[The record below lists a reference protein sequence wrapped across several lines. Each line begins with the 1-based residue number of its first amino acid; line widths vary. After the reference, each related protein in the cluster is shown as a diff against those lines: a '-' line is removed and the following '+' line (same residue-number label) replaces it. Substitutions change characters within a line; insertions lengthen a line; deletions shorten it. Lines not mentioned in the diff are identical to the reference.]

1 MNATVNRTSAATE
14 STKDISEATIG
25 RFGRMRA
32 QYLKEHR
39 PVVYNEL
46 LMSGQLG
53 SHLAEIDEAAQ
64 ARIEAIMPE
73 LAKTAGATEEL
84 KASDQM
90 RWVGLMNACR
100 EQAEEIVKDE
110 LIYS

>member
-1 MNATVNRTSAATE
+1 MNATANRTSVATE
-14 STKDISEATIG
+14 SEKEISEVTIG

-46 LMSGQLG
+46 LMSGQLER
-53 SHLAEIDEAAQ
+53 HLAEIDETAQ
-64 ARIEAIMPE
+64 ARIEAVMPE
-73 LAKTAGATEEL
+73 LAKAAGTTEEL

-90 RWVGLMNACR
+90 RWVGLMNACH

>member
-14 STKDISEATIG
+14 SEKEIGEATIG
-25 RFGRMRA
+25 RYGRMRA

-39 PVVYNEL
+39 PVLYNEL
-46 LMSGQLG
+46 LMSGQLER
-53 SHLAEIDEAAQ
+53 HLVEIDEAAQ

-73 LAKTAGATEEL
+73 LAKTTGANEEL

-100 EQAEEIVKDE
+100 AQAEEIVKDE